1 MEALCLAQ
9 PREPARFGRSLRR
22 CSGARPAYVIVSV
35 MWLVACGDAGDTE
48 LSQDASNVLL
58 PDAGQS
64 SGNDAAASSS
74 SGQPG
79 GNVGTGGTLSG
90 TGTGGTP
97 GGASLDAG
105 AGATPGGG
113 ILRPDAG
120 RFDAGRPTD
129 AGAPPAVDAAPAGDG
144 GPDQFAEVRQICVD
158 TINMY
163 RATLS
168 LPPLARGSAAQEACS
183 DEGAKYDG
191 DINRGKPANQVVGHL
206 STMNRS
212 PACAKVGFG
221 AQDACPN
228 WGVGPRTG
236 NATLADAIKKCLA
249 QMWAEGMPPVPVADC
264 IRDSTCFPK
273 YGHWINMSSMSSKAV
288 ACGFYNVEGTTY
300 WMNQDFST
308 R

>member
-1 MEALCLAQ
+1 MEALNLAH
-9 PREPARFGRSLRR
+9 PRGAKRVDGALRLR
-22 CSGARPAYVIVSV
+22 TLARPVCFIASV
-35 MWLVACGDAGDTE
+35 LWLVACGDGGDPE
-48 LSQDASNVLL
+48 VAHDAATVLV

-64 SGNDAAASSS
+64 FGNDAAASA
-74 SGQPG
+74 GQPG
-79 GNVGTGGTLSG
+79 GNVGTGGGTLSG
-90 TGTGGTP
+90 TSTGGMP
-97 GGASLDAG
+97 GGGGLDAG
-105 AGATPGGG
+105 AMPGGG

-120 RFDAGRPTD
+120 RFDAGRPAD
-129 AGAPPAVDAAPAGDG
+129 AGAPPVVDAAPAGDG

-168 LPPLARGSAAQEACS
+168 LPPLARGNAAQEACS

-236 NATLADAIKKCLA
+236 NNTLADAIKKCLA

-264 IRDSTCFPK
+264 IRDSACFPK
-273 YGHWINMSSMSSKAV
+273 YGHWINMSSMSSKV
-288 ACGFYNVEGTTY
+288 VSCGFYNVEGTTY
-300 WMNQDFST
+300 WLNQDFST